1 MNLIDKDIQLPEAET
16 TDNATAQNRVTA
28 DTAEAENSLAA
39 TELGKFKSVDALMSA
54 YLNLEAEF
62 TRRSQRLKELEQ
74 ENKAQNMPETG
85 APSRGSEID
94 GEELLKAALASD
106 SVKQAVLGEYLKTLA
121 ANKAVPLIVGGVSP
135 AAPKNAPKSVKEA
148 GALAERFLKN

>member
-1 MNLIDKDIQLPEAET
+1 
-16 TDNATAQNRVTA
+16 
-28 DTAEAENSLAA
+28 
-39 TELGKFKSVDALMSA
+39 MSA

-74 ENKAQNMPETG
+74 ESKAQNMPATG

-94 GEELLKAALASD
+94 GEELLKAALQNEN
-106 SVKQAVLGEYLKTLA
+106 VKEAVLGEYLKSVV
-121 ANKAVPLIVGGVSP
+121 ANKGIPLIVGGVSP